1 MRSYELFARWVM
13 PHFQNSLTMPA
24 ASREW
29 CSENRSGIFGP
40 SMNALRK
47 AFVDAGQD
55 VPDHMRMRLHT
66 GKVEL

>member
-1 MRSYELFARWVM
+1 
-13 PHFQNSLTMPA
+13 MPA
-24 ASREW
+24 QSREW

-47 AFVDAGQD
+47 AFTDAGQE
-55 VPDHMRMRLHT
+55 VPDHIRLRLHT

>member
-1 MRSYELFARWVM
+1 M
-13 PHFQNSLTMPA
+13 PLQ
-24 ASREW
+24 SREW

-47 AFVDAGQD
+47 AFTDAGQE